1 MFCHR
6 NVRNTYPHIK
16 ILYKNS
22 IDFCDTFSL
31 LFFSS
36 VSKPPPSPYFSIS
49 PPLIFGPQGFL
60 LFLREEKKS
69 KFAFFFF
76 APFFPCRISRQFV
89 TLEKNAHPSLSL
101 SFFAGQMDGAAG
113 KGRGEQRT
121 KEERGYIRS
130 FLPHSSTPPP
140 HCRCQENGTKK
151 EEHRIRAKRETREGG
166 NTDKYTR
173 SFKNQV

>member
-22 IDFCDTFSL
+22 IDFCHTFSL
-31 LFFSS
+31 LFFFPT
-36 VSKPPPSPYFSIS
+36 VSKLSPLPYFSIS

-101 SFFAGQMDGAAG
+101 FFFFAGQMDGAAGKG

-130 FLPHSSTPPP
+130 FLPHSSPHSSTPPP
-140 HCRCQENGTKK
+140 HCRCQEKGTKK
-151 EEHRIRAKRETREGG
+151 RTHRIRAKR
-166 NTDKYTR
+166 DKR
-173 SFKNQV
+173 RRKHG